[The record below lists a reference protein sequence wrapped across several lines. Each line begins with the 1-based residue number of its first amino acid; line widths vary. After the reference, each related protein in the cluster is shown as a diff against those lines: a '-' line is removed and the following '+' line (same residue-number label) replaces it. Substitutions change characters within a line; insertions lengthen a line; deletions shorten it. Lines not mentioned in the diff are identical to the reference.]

1 MSTNSEKT
9 GEKLNRISELE
20 KMLTDA
26 KIKPER
32 IEKMKEAGI
41 ETNVLPASGTF
52 ADVILSGREPEA
64 GKDDFRHL
72 RMTVIGTAD
81 SISLGNITIIAPLK
95 SEFDK
100 EQLLFLKQ
108 RKDPSKLYLQG
119 KSINPALTKFSTLE
133 LAAYLEGKKFT
144 ATKVDVWN
152 LPYKAEGY
160 TKVEDA
166 KNNVSLK
173 TAYQLTIVE

>member
-9 GEKLNRISELE
+9 GEKINRVSELE

-26 KIKPER
+26 KINPDR
-32 IEKMKEAGI
+32 IEKMKTAGI

-52 ADVILSGREPEA
+52 ANVILSGQTPEA
-64 GKDDFRHL
+64 GKEDFRHL
-72 RMTVIGTAD
+72 RMTVVGTDD

-100 EQLLFLKQ
+100 EKLLFLPQ
-108 RKDPSKLYLQG
+108 RKDKTKLYLQG

-133 LAAYLEGKKFT
+133 LAAYLEGKKFE

-166 KNNVSLK
+166 RNNVSLK

>member
-1 MSTNSEKT
+1 MSTNAEKT
-9 GEKLNRISELE
+9 GEKVNRIAELE

-26 KIKPER
+26 KINPDR
-32 IEKMKEAGI
+32 IEKMKQAGI

-52 ADVILSGREPEA
+52 ANVILSGKEPEA

-72 RMTVIGTAD
+72 RMPVVGSED
-81 SISLGNITIIAPLK
+81 SISLGNLTIIAPLK

-100 EQLLFLKQ
+100 EKLLFLPQ
-108 RKDPSKLYLQG
+108 RKDKTKLYLQG
-119 KSINPALTKFSTLE
+119 KSINPALTKYSTLE
-133 LAAYLEGKKFT
+133 LAAYLEGKKFE

-152 LPYKAEGY
+152 LPYKEEGY
-160 TKVEDA
+160 TKIEDA

-173 TAYQLTIVE
+173 TAYKLTILD

>member
-1 MSTNSEKT
+1 MKTNSEKT
-9 GEKLNRISELE
+9 GEKVSRVTELE

-26 KIKPER
+26 KINPDR
-32 IEKMKEAGI
+32 IEKMKQAGI

-52 ADVILSGREPEA
+52 ADVILSGSEPEK

-72 RMTVIGTAD
+72 RITVIGSED
-81 SISLGNITIIAPLK
+81 SISLGNLTIIAPLK

-100 EQLLFLKQ
+100 DQLLFLKQ
-108 RKDPSKLYLQG
+108 RKDPNKLYLQG
-119 KSINPALTKFSTLE
+119 KSINPAFTKYSTLE
-133 LAAYLEGKKFT
+133 LAAYLEGKKFE

-166 KNNVSLK
+166 RNNVSLK
-173 TAYQLTIVE
+173 AAYIVKIVD

>member
-9 GEKLNRISELE
+9 GEKINRVNELE

-26 KIKPER
+26 NINPDR
-32 IEKMKEAGI
+32 IEKMKQAGI

-52 ADVILSGREPEA
+52 ANVILSGSEPEK

-72 RMTVIGTAD
+72 RMTVVGTD
-81 SISLGNITIIAPLK
+81 ETISLGNITIIAPLK

-100 EQLLFLKQ
+100 EKLLFLPQ
-108 RKDPSKLYLQG
+108 RKDKTKLYLQG
-119 KSINPALTKFSTLE
+119 KSINPALTKYSTLE
-133 LAAYLEGKKFT
+133 LAAYLEGKKFE
-144 ATKVDVWN
+144 AKKVDVWN

-166 KNNVSLK
+166 INNVSLK
-173 TAYQLTIVE
+173 TAYQLTILD